1 MSDLILLGY
10 VAKAF
15 GTKGGLHI
23 KLINPASSSLA
34 VNSKVTV
41 KLKGSEPRV
50 MTICEVVPNSRI
62 YFAEITDRTAA
73 EKLQGAELYLNRAD
87 FPDLLEDEF
96 YLGDLIGARVILAN
110 GDEAGVL
117 TGFSSNNIQLLLE
130 VKTPSG
136 YVASV
141 PLVDAIVLDID
152 CENKI
157 ITIDPPAGLLEPL
170 D

>member
-10 VAKAF
+10 IAKAF
-15 GTKGGLHI
+15 GTKGGLHL
-23 KLINPASSSLA
+23 KLINPDGASLA
-34 VNSKVTV
+34 VGIKVTI
-41 KLKGSEPRV
+41 KLGILEPRV
-50 MTICEVVPNSRI
+50 MTISEVVPGNRI
-62 YFAEITDRTAA
+62 YFAQITDRTTA
-73 EKLQGAELYLNRAD
+73 EKLQGAELYLSRAD

-96 YLGDLIGARVILAN
+96 YLGDLIGARVILIS
-110 GDEAGVL
+110 GEDAGVL
-117 TGFSSNNIQLLLE
+117 TGFSSNNIQILLE

-152 CENKI
+152 SENKI
-157 ITIDPPAGLLEPL
+157 ITIDPPTGLLEPL

>member
-1 MSDLILLGY
+1 
-10 VAKAF
+10 
-15 GTKGGLHI
+15 
-23 KLINPASSSLA
+23 
-34 VNSKVTV
+34 
-41 KLKGSEPRV
+41 

>member
-1 MSDLILLGY
+1 MSELILLGY
-10 VAKAF
+10 IAKAF

-23 KLINPASSSLA
+23 KLINPESIAL
-34 VNSKVTV
+34 VLGSKVTL
-41 KLKGSEPRV
+41 KLGALNQL
-50 MTICEVVPNSRI
+50 MTISEVVPGNRF

-73 EKLQGAELYLNRAD
+73 EKLQGAELYLSRAD

-96 YLGDLIGARVILAN
+96 YLNGLIGAQVILVT
-110 GDEAGVL
+110 GDNAGIL
-117 TGFSSNNIQLLLE
+117 TGFSSNNIQILLE

-136 YVASV
+136 YVASI

-152 CENKI
+152 SENKI
-157 ITIDPPAGLLEPL
+157 ITIDPPLGLLEPL

>member
-23 KLINPASSSLA
+23 KLINPEGASL
-34 VNSKVTV
+34 VVESKVTIR
-41 KLKGSEPRV
+41 LGNSERV
-50 MTICEVVPNSRI
+50 MTVSEVVPGNRL

-73 EKLQGAELYLNRAD
+73 EKLQGAELYLSRAD
-87 FPDLLEDEF
+87 FPELLEDEF
-96 YLGDLIGARVILAN
+96 YLGDLLGARVILPH
-110 GDEAGVL
+110 GEQAGIL
-117 TGFSSNNIQLLLE
+117 IGFSSNNIQVLLE
-130 VKTPSG
+130 VETPSG
-136 YVASV
+136 HVASV

-157 ITIDPPAGLLEPL
+157 ITIDPPLGLLEPM